1 MLINEINESCLFIK
15 GVIVMTDIAVLNQSV
30 QTILFEIAK
39 QTQVLG
45 TGLQNAA
52 PLGKGEVSPSIQYLF
67 EISEYLKNQAAAC
80 EKLSSGSSQG
90 SAL

>member
-1 MLINEINESCLFIK
+1 MLVNEVSANYLLPK
-15 GVIVMTDIAVLNQSV
+15 GVIVMTDVVMITQSV

-52 PLGKGEVSPSIQYLF
+52 PGDKENLPPSIQYLF
-67 EISEYLKNQAAAC
+67 EVSEYLKQQAAAC
-80 EKLSSGSSQG
+80 EKLSRSFQR